1 LTSRIDPGPRQAAMP
16 FIMVTV
22 FIDMMAI
29 GLIVPVLPPL
39 VGSFTSSQAEQAYW
53 YGVVAF
59 AFGLANFFGAPILGA
74 LSDRYGRRPV
84 LLLGFCGLALN
95 FFATALA
102 TALWMLIA
110 VRLVGGAVQANA
122 AVANAYVADITP
134 PEERAR
140 RFGLLGAMF
149 GLGFI
154 AGPVV
159 GGLLGAIDLHLPF
172 FAAGALAMANLLYGW
187 FVLPESLPADRRRAV
202 SWRAAN
208 PLTSLRELTELKG
221 IGMLVAV
228 LACTGLAQFT
238 MYTTWVLYTSFK
250 FGWGPAE
257 NGWSM
262 FAVGVMSALV
272 QGVLLGRLLK
282 RFSAQRLALLGLLS
296 STCAY
301 LAWALAS
308 DGWVMYAVVFAN
320 VLGFTVTA
328 ALQSIV
334 SGAADASIQGRT
346 MGSVSA
352 LNSLMAVAAPA
363 IGAPLL
369 GLVSHLPQGDW
380 RLGAPFFFCAL
391 LQGLALLLAWRHFR
405 RPDHGTP
412 LHAPAAAGSGGL
424 TS

>member
-1 LTSRIDPGPRQAAMP
+1 MP
-16 FIMVTV
+16 FIMITV

-53 YGVVAF
+53 YGVVAV

-159 GGLLGAIDLHLPF
+159 GGLLGAIDLRLPF
-172 FAAGALAMANLLYGW
+172 FAAGALALANLLYGW
-187 FVLPESLPADRRRAV
+187 LVLPESLPVERRHAFD
-202 SWRAAN
+202 WRAAN
-208 PLTSLRELTELKG
+208 PLTALQELTRLKG

-262 FAVGVMSALV
+262 FAVGLMSALV
-272 QGVLLGRLLK
+272 QGVLLSRLLK
-282 RFSAQRLALLGLLS
+282 RFSAQRLALMGLLS

-301 LAWALAS
+301 LAWGLAA
-308 DGWVMYAVVFAN
+308 DGWVMIAVVFAN

-334 SGAADASIQGRT
+334 SSAADAGIQGRT

-380 RLGAPFFFCAL
+380 RLGAPFYFCAV

-405 RPDHGTP
+405 HGPRTAP
-412 LHAPAAAGSGGL
+412 LRAPAAAGSGG
-424 TS
+424 TSV

>member
-1 LTSRIDPGPRQAAMP
+1 MTSRIDPGPRQAAMP

-39 VGSFTSSQAEQAYW
+39 VGSFTGSQAEQAYW

-172 FAAGALAMANLLYGW
+172 FVAGALAMANLLYGW
-187 FVLPESLPADRRRAV
+187 FILPESLPAERRRAF

-208 PLTSLRELTELKG
+208 PLTALRELAELKG

-301 LAWALAS
+301 LAWGLAA
-308 DGWVMYAVVFAN
+308 DGWVMIAVVFVN

-334 SGAADASIQGRT
+334 SSAADASIQGRT

-391 LQGLALLLAWRHFR
+391 LQGVALLLAWRHFR
-405 RPDHGTP
+405 PDRRTP
-412 LHAPAAAGSGGL
+412 LHAPVAAGSGGL

>member
-1 LTSRIDPGPRQAAMP
+1 MP

-39 VGSFTSSQAEQAYW
+39 VGSFTGSQAEQAYW

-172 FAAGALAMANLLYGW
+172 FVAGALAMANLLYGW
-187 FVLPESLPADRRRAV
+187 FILPESLPAERRRAF

-208 PLTSLRELTELKG
+208 PLTALRELAELKG

-301 LAWALAS
+301 LAWGLAA
-308 DGWVMYAVVFAN
+308 DGWVMIAVVFVN

-334 SGAADASIQGRT
+334 SSAADASIQGRT

-391 LQGLALLLAWRHFR
+391 LQCVALLLAWRHFR
-405 RPDHGTP
+405 PDRRTP
-412 LHAPAAAGSGGL
+412 LHAPVAAGSGGL

>member
-1 LTSRIDPGPRQAAMP
+1 MP

-187 FVLPESLPADRRRAV
+187 FVLPESLPADRRRAFD
-202 SWRAAN
+202 WRAAN
-208 PLTSLRELTELKG
+208 PMTSLRELAELKG

-262 FAVGVMSALV
+262 FAVGLMSALV

-282 RFSAQRLALLGLLS
+282 RFSARRLALLGLLS

-301 LAWALAS
+301 LAWGLAAN
-308 DGWVMYAVVFAN
+308 GWVMIAVVFVN
-320 VLGFTVTA
+320 LLGFTVTA

-334 SGAADASIQGRT
+334 SSAADASIQGRT
-346 MGSVSA
+346 MGAVSA

-369 GLVSHLPQGDW
+369 GMVSHLPQGDW
-380 RLGAPFFFCAL
+380 RLGAPFYFCAL
-391 LQGLALLLAWRHFR
+391 LQGVALLLAWRHFR
-405 RPDHGTP
+405 PDRSPP
-412 LHAPAAAGSGGL
+412 LHAPTAAGSGGL